1 MIRINLL
8 KGHAGSNDL
17 RPPALDANGAPSR
30 FLTKREM
37 VLVLAL
43 VTIGGGIIAAQ
54 VLGVFREPP
63 DDDEPLVATYERP
76 AAPTPPPAA
85 AAEPPTVAS
94 VPMVP
99 SEPPSAAAPVQSET
113 PIVSPAPRL
122 QERPQ
127 GEFGAAPTHTVA
139 ALKLVPWGQAIE
151 ILVEVKGQPQYRSF
165 WLTNPERL
173 VIDVEDAELR
183 VAPSELSR
191 TSPHPLI
198 RQLRAAQNSFEP
210 ALVRIVVETER
221 DGPVQ
226 ITANAVGI
234 SVKLSPAP

>member
-8 KGHAGSNDL
+8 KGRAGSNDL
-17 RPPALDANGAPSR
+17 LPPALDASGAPSR

-37 VLVLAL
+37 VLALAL
-43 VTIGGGIIAAQ
+43 VAIGCGIIAAQ
-54 VLGVFREPP
+54 VLGVFWEPP
-63 DDDEPLVATYERP
+63 GDDEPLVATYERP

-85 AAEPPTVAS
+85 AAEPPAVAPA
-94 VPMVP
+94 PMVP
-99 SEPPSAAAPVQSET
+99 SETPTAEAPVQSET
-113 PIVSPAPRL
+113 SVFSPAPPV
-122 QERPQ
+122 QELPK

-151 ILVEVKGQPQYRSF
+151 ILAEVQGQPQYRSF
-165 WLTNPERL
+165 WLTNPDRL

-183 VAPSELSR
+183 VSPSELSR
-191 TSPHPLI
+191 AGPHPLI
-198 RQLRAAQNSFEP
+198 RQLRAAQNSYEP

-221 DGPVQ
+221 DGPVE
-226 ITANAVGI
+226 ITASGVGI